1 MDNKQGAVN
10 FIRQIFTAA
19 KNNIIEQAKTE
30 LSGSDKKANVDSA
43 VINFIKMNIKNE
55 NPLICMLINILL
67 EYVPVFTQCIYEY
80 LKKYV
85 DGLTEV

>member
-1 MDNKQGAVN
+1 MGNFNKFLL
-10 FIRQIFTAA
+10 FIKQVFAAA

-30 LSGSDKKANVDSA
+30 LSGNDKKANVDSA

-55 NPLICMLINILL
+55 NPLVCMLINILL
-67 EYVPVFTQCIYEY
+67 EYVPVITQCIYEY

>member
-1 MDNKQGAVN
+1 MDKKQGAAN
-10 FIRQIFTAA
+10 FIKQVFAAA

-30 LSGSDKKANVDSA
+30 LSGNDKKANVDSA

-55 NPLICMLINILL
+55 NPLVCMLINILL
-67 EYVPVFTQCIYEY
+67 EYVPVITQCIYEY

>member
-1 MDNKQGAVN
+1 MDKKQGAAN
-10 FIRQIFTAA
+10 FVKQVFTAA

-30 LSGSDKKANVDSA
+30 LSGNDKKANVDSA

-55 NPLICMLINILL
+55 NPLVCMLINILL
-67 EYVPVFTQCIYEY
+67 EYVPVITQCIYEY